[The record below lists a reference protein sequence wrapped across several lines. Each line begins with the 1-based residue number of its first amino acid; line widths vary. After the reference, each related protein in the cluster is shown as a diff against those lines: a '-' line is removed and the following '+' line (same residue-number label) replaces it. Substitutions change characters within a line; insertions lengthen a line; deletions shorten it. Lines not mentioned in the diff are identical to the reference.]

1 VRYVLIIGLT
11 IFRSIGHEHNVL
23 NKGNSERK
31 VVLKK
36 EQTHRIRRERGW
48 HKAKK
53 KDGEQNLETWHTE
66 PAVGV
71 EPATRKSKGK
81 NKNERMQQQKHKKE
95 KVALD

>member
-1 VRYVLIIGLT
+1 M
-11 IFRSIGHEHNVL
+11 
-23 NKGNSERK
+23 
-31 VVLKK
+31 
-36 EQTHRIRRERGW
+36 
-48 HKAKK
+48 
-53 KDGEQNLETWHTE
+53 WHTE